1 MACRSLGDP
10 SAPQMPIRNRREMAQ
25 ALEEV
30 MSHAYSQLEERQR
43 LEAESSLLK
52 TYLLEAHS
60 SSGTHE
66 DTLTLLRSAFGQQRL
81 GARAE
86 GQIHESEEETFFTV
100 EISYGRDRASFY
112 VDATD
117 ARYWVLHSTSKSTPS
132 DRILQRVV
140 LHDPNLDSVWLP
152 MQLLEDVTQLGSFR
166 GLGLDYDRRE
176 VPDVD
181 FEAPDA
187 PVEFLK
193 MQLWG
198 NRAREILRV
207 LRQHGAFPESTT
219 LSKVKVKHWLDR
231 EADADAFSLSDVKYD
246 GKITARGTSF
256 QAHIGLV
263 STIVRDYSR
272 NIRDFEDR
280 FALHFEVNNQGRG
293 RLFGEPLGVVFSH
306 PVQNMEVF
314 LESVFSGAAPFRLS
328 GVPVKLRGQLYRVT
342 AVDLHVSQPVIFEV
356 APEFMR
362 VYLPQGSCGNTIAR
376 LYTNLQHYYDSLV
389 ELRTGDGE
397 RVFES

>member
-1 MACRSLGDP
+1 
-10 SAPQMPIRNRREMAQ
+10 
-25 ALEEV
+25 
-30 MSHAYSQLEERQR
+30 MSHAYAQLEERQR

-52 TYLLEAHS
+52 SYLLEAHS
-60 SSGTHE
+60 NPGTHE
-66 DTLTLLRSAFGQQRL
+66 ATLTLLRSAFGQERL
-81 GARAE
+81 GARAG

-100 EISYGRDRASFY
+100 EMTYGRDRAVFY

-140 LHDPNLDSVWLP
+140 LNDPNLDSVWLP
-152 MQLLEDVTQLGSFR
+152 IQLLERVTQLGSFR

-181 FEAPDA
+181 FEAPEA

-198 NRAREILRV
+198 NRAREVLRV
-207 LRQHGAFPESTT
+207 LRQDGAFPESTT

-272 NIRDFEDR
+272 NIREFEER
-280 FALHFEVNNQGRG
+280 FALHFEVNNQGTG
-293 RLFGEPLGVVFSH
+293 KLFGEPLGVVFSH
-306 PVQNMEVF
+306 PVQNMEIF
-314 LESVFSGAAPFRLS
+314 LGSLFSGTAPFRLS
-328 GVPVKLRGQLYRVT
+328 GVPVKLRSQLFRVT
-342 AVDLHVSQPVIFEV
+342 AVDLHVSQPVMFEV

-397 RVFES
+397 RAFES